1 LTNGDNTTYFV
12 LHTVV
17 VHLAEY
23 LKSNIMKNSIFA
35 FCLILI
41 SLLSCSE
48 SDDNPYE
55 NSVCDQITTV
65 DNSRYKNNQ
74 SEGFLIRSAQIIGDC
89 LEVEIESGGCSGNT
103 WKVEL
108 IDAGRIAE
116 SNPEQRDLKAVL
128 ENEEVCNAIVFKT
141 YTFDLRPV
149 RTTNNI
155 VLLNL
160 DLWDEQ
166 IRYEY

>member
-1 LTNGDNTTYFV
+1 MDTKQQIIYPYVVAYFE
-12 LHTVV
+12 
-17 VHLAEY
+17 EY
-23 LKSNIMKNSIFA
+23 FKNNIMKISILA

-41 SLLSCSE
+41 SLLPCSE
-48 SDDNPYE
+48 SDNNPYE
-55 NSVCDQITTV
+55 DSVCNQITTV
-65 DNSRYKNNQ
+65 DNSRYRNNQ

-116 SNPEQRDLKAVL
+116 SNPEQRDLKVVL
-128 ENEEVCNAIVFKT
+128 ENEEVCNTIIFKT
-141 YTFDLRPV
+141 YTFDLRPIWT
-149 RTTNNI
+149 RNNV

-166 IRYEY
+166 IPYEY